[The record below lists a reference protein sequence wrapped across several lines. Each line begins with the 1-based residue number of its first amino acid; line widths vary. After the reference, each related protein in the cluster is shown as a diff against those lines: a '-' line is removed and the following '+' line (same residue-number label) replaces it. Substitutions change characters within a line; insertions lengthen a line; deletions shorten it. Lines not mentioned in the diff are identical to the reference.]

1 MKVCGKHAPTGYN
14 YALLAMLPAGVVAA
28 ARERGRQ
35 RDFWATGQELL
46 AELEAAGWGEES
58 ATQA

>member
-1 MKVCGKHAPTGYN
+1 MD
-14 YALLAMLPAGVVAA
+14 ALLATLSADVAA

-46 AELEAAGWGEES
+46 GELEAAGWGTE
-58 ATQA
+58 

>member
-1 MKVCGKHAPTGYN
+1 VGHDIFWTEMD
-14 YALLAMLPAGVVAA
+14 ALLATLPAEVVAA

-46 AELEAAGWGEES
+46 GELEAAGWGTE
-58 ATQA
+58 